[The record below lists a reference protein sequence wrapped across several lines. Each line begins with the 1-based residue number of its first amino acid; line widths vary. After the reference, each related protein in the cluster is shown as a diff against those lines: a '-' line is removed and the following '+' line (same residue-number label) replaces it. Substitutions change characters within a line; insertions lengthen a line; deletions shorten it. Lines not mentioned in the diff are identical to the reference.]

1 MSHERPPVPDVVLNN
16 GITMPQVGFG
26 VFQIPPGDTQE
37 AVERALEVGYRHID
51 TAAAY
56 GNEHEVGLALTA
68 SGLGR
73 DEVFV
78 TTKLRNDDQGHGATL
93 EAFDTSLERLG
104 LEMVDLYLIHWPA
117 PARGLY
123 TETWRAFEQLA
134 RQGRSRAIGVSNF
147 QVTHLERLLDEFG
160 TVPAVNQIELHP
172 YLQQEVLRT
181 FHQAHGIVTEA
192 WSPLAKAEVLDDP
205 VVATIA
211 ERHERTPAQVVL
223 RWHLELGNTVIPK
236 SVTPERI
243 VANLDLF
250 DFQLTNVDIDA
261 IATLDRD
268 HRTGPHPDDFG

>member
-26 VFQIPPGDTQE
+26 VFQIPPGETQE
-37 AVERALEVGYRHID
+37 AVERALEAGYRHID

-56 GNEHEVGLALTA
+56 GNEREVGLALAA

-78 TTKLRNDDQGHGATL
+78 TTKLWNEDQGHGATL
-93 EAFDTSLERLG
+93 EAVDASLERLG
-104 LEMVDLYLIHWPA
+104 VETMDLYLIHWPA
-117 PARGLY
+117 PARDLY
-123 TETWRAFEQLA
+123 PETWRAFEELA

-181 FHQAHGIVTEA
+181 FHQAHGIATEA

-205 VVATIA
+205 VVVTIA
-211 ERHERTPAQVVL
+211 ERHERTPAQVAL
-223 RWHLELGNTVIPK
+223 RWHLELGNIVIPK

-250 DFQLTNVDIDA
+250 DFHLTNVDIDD

-268 HRTGPHPDDFG
+268 HRTGPHPDTFG